1 MHWKILALANE
12 DRRFQNGSM
21 NITIK
26 NVPEPVYRVIKREAK
41 RNRRSLNAEII
52 QALETE
58 AAEAERLRQ
67 FGDLRKELDRFAASL
82 APLDDSAPL
91 IRRDRER

>member
-1 MHWKILALANE
+1 
-12 DRRFQNGSM
+12 M
-21 NITIK
+21 NITVK

-67 FGDLRKELDRFAASL
+67 FGDLRKELERFAASL
-82 APLDDSAPL
+82 PPLDDSAPL